1 MNYYLLTAIGDDRPG
16 IVAEISK
23 FLYENDFNIE
33 NSSMAKLNNE
43 FSMML
48 IVATD
53 KELDLQDIEKKL
65 TDLAN
70 KIGLDIIF
78 KPIAEYEEK
87 QPECKVYRLIVYGG
101 DKPGIVYKVSDLLA
115 KKGINIVDLRT
126 EKSKDM
132 YILIAELEVPQN
144 IIEEKLKNELNNL
157 SQELNVDITLESDE
171 CIKM

>member
-78 KPIAEYEEK
+78 N
-87 QPECKVYRLIVYGG
+87 
-101 DKPGIVYKVSDLLA
+101 S
-115 KKGINIVDLRT
+115 LRWR
-126 EKSKDM
+126 
-132 YILIAELEVPQN
+132 
-144 IIEEKLKNELNNL
+144 
-157 SQELNVDITLESDE
+157 
-171 CIKM
+171 